1 MEPRPADQ
9 TSSSATWTGA
19 ASTRSSMAAS
29 LAPGPEA
36 AATGSVERFSSGEG
50 YLMPREVLF
59 YFIILFYYFIELL
72 NRILTPKS
80 NFQR

>member
-9 TSSSATWTGA
+9 TSFSATWTGA

-29 LAPGPEA
+29 SAPGPEV

-50 YLMPREVLF
+50 YLLFVYGVILVRSTPREVLF
-59 YFIILFYYFIELL
+59 YYIILLSF
-72 NRILTPKS
+72 
-80 NFQR
+80 